1 MDSLVPDL
9 SQAWLADKDGA
20 QADAIRKVA
29 DEEAGRLAAAL
40 EALANLVT
48 AARSIV

>member
-1 MDSLVPDL
+1 MESLVPEL
-9 SQAWLADKDGA
+9 SKAWLADKDGA
-20 QADAIRKVA
+20 QVDAYGDAA
-29 DEEAGRLAAAL
+29 DEDVRGLAAAL

>member
-1 MDSLVPDL
+1 MNSLTPEL
-9 SQAWLADKDGA
+9 SKAWLAAKDGA
-20 QADAIRKVA
+20 HAESLRVAA
-29 DEEAGRLAAAL
+29 DEEACGVTAAL

>member
-1 MDSLVPDL
+1 MNSLTPEL
-9 SQAWLADKDGA
+9 SKAWLAAKDGA
-20 QADAIRKVA
+20 HAEPVRAAAEDDACGVT
-29 DEEAGRLAAAL
+29 AAL